1 MFLFKAES
9 PVWVDHILCVH
20 SSVDGHMDCLH
31 FVAVMNNAITNPGG
45 YIFLYCN
52 LSWVDSLDHV
62 APY

>member
-20 SSVDGHMDCLH
+20 SSIDGHVDCLH
-31 FVAVMNNAITNPGG
+31 FLAVMNNAITNPGG
-45 YIFLYCN
+45 HIFLCCN